1 MLNFDDVD
9 SLQVKIYMTDIYHND
24 DDVNYD
30 PGMIEFNFCDNG
42 VNDDSRNV
50 YLRR

>member
-1 MLNFDDVD
+1 MMWTAYRL
-9 SLQVKIYMTDIYHND
+9 LYMTDIYIIND
-24 DDVNYD
+24 DDANYDD

-50 YLRR
+50 